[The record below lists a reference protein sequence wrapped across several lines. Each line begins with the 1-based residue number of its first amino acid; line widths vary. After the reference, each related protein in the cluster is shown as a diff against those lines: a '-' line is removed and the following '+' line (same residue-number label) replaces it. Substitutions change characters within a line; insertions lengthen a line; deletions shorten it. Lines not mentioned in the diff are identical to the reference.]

1 MNTKRYISLI
11 IVCVLTLGIM
21 TFLFYL
27 LLRQDNAYVTYIKLQ
42 VNPSFVMGINKDKK
56 VVFYNALNN
65 DGNKYNLSMFQGKD
79 LASATKTFI
88 EKLGSAKEEKS
99 VINLTIMT
107 KNNNLEKEIF
117 DIMEKE
123 IKKFDNNYMVYYHEP
138 TFEELERYSNE
149 TVYNLDSSLENDDLK
164 SISRDVYQ
172 MVNDYVEKKMKS
184 LKLDKI
190 KPEEKVALLKEQQEK
205 GYFTDLSLSNM
216 VLDNHKIVLLER
228 SNYSITF
235 SYTDNFEYSYK
246 ITLNLEVEYEKNEL
260 KHIVEVYKFNYELGE
275 DKEILSNLKTYFYT
289 F

>member
-11 IVCVLTLGIM
+11 MVCLLTLGIM

-107 KNNNLEKEIF
+107 KNNDLEKEIF

-123 IKKFDNNYMVYYHEP
+123 IKEFDNNYMVYYHEP

-149 TVYNLDSSLENDDLK
+149 TVYNLDSSLKNDDLK

-172 MVNDYVEKKMKS
+172 MVNDYVENKIRL
-184 LKLDKI
+184 LKLDKL
-190 KPEEKVALLKEQQEK
+190 KPEEKVSLLKEQQEK

-216 VLDNHKIVLLER
+216 KLDNHKVVLLER

-235 SYTDNFEYSYK
+235 SYSDTFEYSYK
-246 ITLNLEVEYEKNEL
+246 ITLNLEVEYEKDEL